1 MTLAIKAKKCL
12 DSPLK
17 GEKLFMIMLVHSP
30 LFANLLFKNYVLCLC
45 DALESC
51 TYLLHN
57 IVKLHLTSAQLN
69 YQKKIAY
76 QTFDSNLMS
85 YFCFRVCFIVFLSYI
100 LLYFVDN
107 IHHRNPVYDRMIL
120 F

>member
-57 IVKLHLTSAQLN
+57 DCQASFNICSIELPEK
-69 YQKKIAY
+69 
-76 QTFDSNLMS
+76 D
-85 YFCFRVCFIVFLSYI
+85 RLSDI
-100 LLYFVDN
+100 
-107 IHHRNPVYDRMIL
+107 
-120 F
+120 